1 MKKNKINLGIQ
12 YPYPLH
18 KMLAYK
24 NNSHTKLDNSEK
36 LSKKIFSLPIY
47 PMLEEEKVN
56 KIINILNKI

>member
-1 MKKNKINLGIQ
+1 
-12 YPYPLH
+12 
-18 KMLAYK
+18 MLAYK

-47 PMLEEEKVN
+47 PMLEEAKVN